1 MNQEYFYVGLSKS
14 IYLGLPLNSI
24 DKLIQLESDNICVIP
39 GVVSFWAG
47 VFNYRGSLV
56 WIIDTNN
63 FLTVASEKE
72 LMAKKQTL
80 LVLNPQIQE
89 GQKKQVALMV
99 KKLAGIFTLDENQC
113 QSSSATDA
121 LSFLGKKICPIVV
134 EEENKQ
140 IYLLDTNILLEQIY
154 QNSLLSA
161 QSNYF

>member
-1 MNQEYFYVGLSKS
+1 MNQEYFHVGLSKS

-24 DKLIQLESDNICVIP
+24 DKLIHLESDNICVSP

-47 VFNYRGSLV
+47 LFNYRGSLV
-56 WIIDTNN
+56 WIIDTNK
-63 FLTVASEKE
+63 FLTVASEEE

-89 GQKKQVALMV
+89 GQKKQIALMV
-99 KKLAGIFTLDENQC
+99 KNLAGILTLDKNQC
-113 QSSSATDA
+113 QSSCATEA
-121 LSFLGKKICPIVV
+121 LSSLGKKICPTVV